1 MVSTEM
7 TSKERFLAALL
18 RQKVD
23 RPSVANP
30 TSVATMDSMR
40 LTEAYFPHV
49 HLNADKMAAL
59 AGAGHDL
66 LGFDTVSPYFSV
78 QQEAAAFGCKM
89 TWGEIDTMPDSLG
102 PLYKDPEQVKIPE
115 DFLDKSP
122 IKTVL
127 EALKLLRG
135 RYDKRC
141 AIVGK
146 AMGPWTLAYHLYGTE
161 DFLCDSLLE
170 PDKVRAF
177 LDILKEVT
185 ILFANQQFACGAD
198 VVTIADHATGDLV
211 GPCVYRDLLL
221 PVHQEITARLEGPA
235 ILHICG
241 KTLDRMGYIADSGFV
256 NFHFD
261 SKVDPVAAMEAVK
274 GKISLSGNINNV
286 ETLLYGTPQMIED
299 EVKRIMAAGV
309 QIIAPECAVPLRV
322 SNTNLHAIVS
332 SVCKL
337 AKANSIG

>member
-1 MVSTEM
+1 MNKIEM
-7 TSKERFLAALL
+7 TSRERFLAALF
-18 RQKVD
+18 RQEVD

-30 TSVATMDSMR
+30 TSVATVDAMR
-40 LTEAYFPHV
+40 LTGAYFPQV
-49 HLNADKMAAL
+49 HLEADKMAAL
-59 AGAGHDL
+59 AGAGHDI
-66 LGFDTVSPYFSV
+66 LGFDTLSPYFSV

-89 TWGEIDTMPDSLG
+89 NWGEIDTMPDSLG
-102 PLYKDPEQVKIPE
+102 PLYKEPEQVIIPE
-115 DFLDKSP
+115 DFLDKAP

-127 EALKLLRG
+127 EAIKLLRG
-135 RYDKRC
+135 RFANRC

-177 LDILKEVT
+177 LEVLKEVT
-185 ILFANQQFACGAD
+185 ILFANQQFASGAD

-211 GPCVYRDLLL
+211 GPNAYRDLLL
-221 PVHQEITARLEGPA
+221 PVHREITARLEGPA

-261 SKVDPVAAMEAVK
+261 SKVDPVAAMKAVR

-309 QIIAPECAVPLRV
+309 QIIAPECAVPLKV
-322 SNTNLHAIVS
+322 SNTNLQAIVS
-332 SVCKL
+332 SVSKL
-337 AKANSIG
+337 AKDNNMG